1 MEISNKNI
9 QIKKNTN
16 AFLLLTLGFMVYSNL
31 IKKERVIYMSV
42 DIPGKQMA
50 ATIPPF
56 GIFIEGKY
64 KDEGDGKG
72 SLLAHERIHWE
83 QYKEMGFFNFYYEYI
98 GEFVK
103 HGRVNNHWMEID
115 ARERSK

>member
-9 QIKKNTN
+9 QIKKITN

-64 KDEGDGKG
+64 NKY
-72 SLLAHERIHWE
+72 W
-83 QYKEMGFFNFYYEYI
+83 N
-98 GEFVK
+98 
-103 HGRVNNHWMEID
+103 
-115 ARERSK
+115 REWYDFKLGLNYTIF

>member
-1 MEISNKNI
+1 
-9 QIKKNTN
+9 
-16 AFLLLTLGFMVYSNL
+16 MVYSNL

-64 KDEGDGKG
+64 KNEGDGKG
-72 SLLAHERIHWE
+72 SLLAHERIHWK
-83 QYKEMGFFNFYYEYI
+83 QYQKMGFFNFYYEYLS
-98 GEFVK
+98 EYFK
-103 HGRVNNHWMEID
+103 HSRVNNHWMEVE
-115 ARERSK
+115 ARILSN

>member
-1 MEISNKNI
+1 MI
-9 QIKKNTN
+9 
-16 AFLLLTLGFMVYSNL
+16 YSNQDNREQVVYL
-31 IKKERVIYMSV
+31 PF
-42 DIPGKQMA
+42 DLPGKQMA